1 MSQELKH
8 KDRLSSIDASFLMN
22 EHSNTHMHV
31 GGVLIFEGPPPKYS
45 DFVEGIEHRLHQVP
59 RFRQKLGFPPLE
71 AGRPIWIDDPN
82 FNLEYHVRHA
92 ALPSPGSEQQLKELT
107 SRIFSQQLDR
117 TKPLWEIWFIQG
129 LSKNRFALI
138 SKTHHALVD
147 GISGVDLSTVIL
159 DLEHVPREV
168 ELPDEQWVAHP
179 EPTDAEMV
187 MDGIRERFRQ
197 PLNAARSL
205 VRAVEHPKPAVR
217 RVTEAVEGIG
227 EVAWAMLNPAP
238 ETFLNVEIGPH
249 RRLEWC
255 RFKLDGFKEIK
266 NAQAGTVN
274 DVLLTVVSGALT
286 KFFRRRGR
294 RTEGLELS
302 GLVPV
307 SIRTEDEHGTLGNR
321 IAAVRGP
328 LPLYADEPLQRLK
341 YVHEAMDGVKD
352 SKQALGA
359 EVISGM
365 NDFMPPTLLSQASR
379 INFSTRLFNLIVTNV
394 PGPQFPLYMQGRQ
407 LLDVFPVAFLPER
420 HALAIAIFSYN
431 GELNVG
437 LLADYDV
444 LPDAYKLVTD
454 MQDSFNELYDA
465 AVVKGAAVG
474 GDSKNG
480 KSKNTEVKKQK
491 KRPSGGGSRT
501 DGKTKAKVKAKTKS
515 GSPSTNSKK
524 GRGGSRKRTSQ
535 SRKKSK

>member
-1 MSQELKH
+1 MSQEPKH
-8 KDRLSSIDASFLMN
+8 KDRLSAIDASFLMN

-31 GGVLIFEGPPPKYS
+31 GAVLIFEGPPPKYS
-45 DFVEGIEHRLHQVP
+45 DFVGGIGRRLHQVP

-92 ALPSPGSEQQLKELT
+92 ALPNPGSEQQLRDLT

-117 TKPLWEIWFIQG
+117 TKPLWEVWFIQG

-147 GISGVDLSTVIL
+147 GISGVDLSTVLL
-159 DLEHVPREV
+159 DLEHVPGEA
-168 ELPDEQWVAHP
+168 EPPDQQWIAHP
-179 EPTDAEMV
+179 EPTEAEMV
-187 MDGIRERFRQ
+187 IDGIRERLRQ
-197 PLNAARSL
+197 PLNVARSL
-205 VRAVEHPKPAVR
+205 VRAVEHPRPAAR
-217 RVTEAVEGIG
+217 RMTEAVEGVG

-238 ETFLNVEIGPH
+238 ETFLNVDIGPH

-255 RFKLDGFKEIK
+255 RFKLDKFKDIK

-274 DVLLTVVSGALT
+274 DVLLAVVSGALT

-294 RTEGLELS
+294 RTEGLELR

-328 LPLYADEPLQRLK
+328 LPLFADEPLQRLK

-394 PGPQFPLYMQGRQ
+394 PGPQFPLYLQGRQ

-437 LLADYDV
+437 FLADYDV
-444 LPDAYKLVTD
+444 LPDAQRLVTD
-454 MQDSFNELYDA
+454 MQDSFDELYEA
-465 AVVKGAAVG
+465 AVTKDGSSR
-474 GDSKNG
+474 DSKIG
-480 KSKNTEVKKQK
+480 KNKRAEVKKQK
-491 KRPSGGGSRT
+491 TRPGGSGSRT
-501 DGKTKAKVKAKTKS
+501 NGKTKAKAKAKTKS

-535 SRKKSK
+535 TRKKSK